1 MKKMVTTGTTT
12 TSTSK
17 RGKGPTKGS
26 TFEREICKKL
36 SLWWTQDLKTPRDD
50 VFWRIGGSGGRAK
63 NRGRKGKETYGQ
75 CGDICA
81 TDPIGDPLTKLITF
95 ELKKGYNRFTAGD
108 LLDKSND
115 SALQKYEEWII
126 QSQESHFQSGSFSW
140 MIIHKRDRREALA
153 VMPYFLWYELLPH
166 ITISSCSTINFKLQ
180 GISCYLTITTLENFL
195 KEVTPNYIIEVLKEH
210 NELGSENDKE
220 D

>member
-1 MKKMVTTGTTT
+1 MKKTVVKKTRA

-17 RGKGPTKGS
+17 SGRGSTKGS
-26 TFEREICKKL
+26 IFEREICKKL

-63 NRGRKGKETYGQ
+63 SRGRRGQGTYGQ
-75 CGDICA
+75 SGDICA

-95 ELKKGYNRFTAGD
+95 ELKKGYNRFTVGD
-108 LLDKSND
+108 LLDKPTD
-115 SALQKYEEWII
+115 SASQKYEEWIT
-126 QSQESHFQSGSFSW
+126 QAQESHFQSGAFSW

-153 VMPYFLWYELLPH
+153 IMPYFLWYELLPH
-166 ITISSCSTINFKLQ
+166 ASSHCSTINFKFQ
-180 GISCYLTITTLENFL
+180 GISCHIAIVTLEDFL
-195 KEVTPNYIIEVLKEH
+195 KRITPNHIIEVLKEH
-210 NELGSENDKE
+210 NESGSENDKE